1 MFYEIKNEKIKMK
14 KINEK
19 VKEEIKNYRDTNE
32 TRNTTVQNLCNTAKV
47 VLRKKF
53 MAIRTY
59 LQKKRISKNL
69 SLNLKKL
76 DKE

>member
-1 MFYEIKNEKIKMK
+1 MK

-32 TRNTTVQNLCNTAKV
+32 NRNTTVQNLCNTAKV

-53 MAIRTY
+53 MAIQTY

-69 SLNLKKL
+69 SLNLKKVE
-76 DKE
+76 KE